1 MSAKVW
7 NPDIMLSQKR
17 AMDACLANIEA
28 CDARL
33 LDALSAASCGTT

>member
-17 AMDACLANIEA
+17 AMDACLANHRGLRRA
-28 CDARL
+28 PA
-33 LDALSAASCGTT
+33 